1 MDNDDSQSG
10 GLNGGLNEEL
20 EDKIIQQI
28 KSDNTVT
35 ISDMAAILA
44 MPKRTIE
51 REIKKLRDSGRITRE
66 GSKKKG
72 WWKINKKTSKL
83 V

>member
-35 ISDMAAILA
+35 ISDMVAILA

-51 REIKKLRDSGRITRE
+51 REIKKLRDGGRITRE

-72 WWKINKKTSKL
+72 WWKIN
-83 V
+83 